1 MRRTLNFAL
10 AVAIVLVGVFLLWL
24 NQGQERPASVSVPPA
39 APVRYAN
46 EITIRNLTKET
57 LTYTVTPIGAL
68 NVRSLKIIRAGGLD
82 KIAEPAGLI
91 IFYWQ
96 GTNEKTQVLNSGMP
110 YCFRCDENDKVQLY
124 PGSHMRQDVQDL
136 APYVPTPA
144 VVAGKMLDMAGVGRS
159 DVVYDLGCGD
169 GRIVILA
176 AQKYGARGV
185 GVDIDPERIEE
196 AEVAARTAGVEKSV
210 SFKVQDAM
218 SVDLRKATV
227 VTLYLLPESNAL
239 LRPLLESQLKP
250 GSRVVTHN
258 YPIPGW
264 EDKRVD
270 SAAVKDQASEEHTI
284 FLYRR

>member
-1 MRRTLNFAL
+1 MRRTLNFAV
-10 AVAIVLVGVFLLWL
+10 AVAIVLVGVFLFWL
-24 NQGQERPASVSVPPA
+24 NQDTESPISAPAPPA

-57 LTYTVTPIGAL
+57 ITYTVTPVGAL
-68 NVRSLKIIRAGGLD
+68 NARSLKTIRAGGLD
-82 KIAEPAGLI
+82 KIAEPAVLI
-91 IFYWQ
+91 ISYWQ
-96 GTNEKTQVLNSGMP
+96 DTSEKTQVLNSGMP
-110 YCFRCDENDKVQLY
+110 YCFRYDENDKVQIY
-124 PGSHMRQDVQDL
+124 PGSHMREDVQDL

-144 VVAGKMLDMAGVGRS
+144 VVAGKMLDMAKVGRS

-185 GVDIDPERIEE
+185 GVDIDPQRIEE
-196 AEVAARTAGVEKSV
+196 AEAAARKAGVGKSV

-218 SVDLRKATV
+218 RVDLRRATV

-239 LRPLLESQLKP
+239 LRPLLERQLKP
-250 GSRVVTHN
+250 GSRVVSHN

-264 EDKRVD
+264 EDKRVE
-270 SAAVKDQASEEHTI
+270 SATVKDPASEEHTI

>member
-1 MRRTLNFAL
+1 MRRTLNIAL
-10 AVAIVLVGVFLLWL
+10 AVAIVLVGVFLFWL
-24 NQGQERPASVSVPPA
+24 DRDFGRPASAPIPAA

-46 EITIRNLTKET
+46 EITIRNLTKDT
-57 LTYTVTPIGAL
+57 LTYTVTPVGAL

-82 KIAEPAGLI
+82 KIAEPAALLLS
-91 IFYWQ
+91 YWQ
-96 GTNEKTQVLNSGMP
+96 GNTEKIQVLNSGMP
-110 YCFRCDENDKVQLY
+110 YCFRYDENDKVQVY
-124 PGSHMRQDVQDL
+124 PGSHMREDVQDL
-136 APYVPTPA
+136 APYVPTPD
-144 VVAGKMLDMAGVGRS
+144 VVAGKMLDMAKVGRS
-159 DVVYDLGCGD
+159 DMVYDLGCGD

-185 GVDIDPERIEE
+185 GVDIDPQRIEE
-196 AEVAARTAGVEKSV
+196 AEAAALKAGVETSV

-218 SVDLRKATV
+218 KVDLRRATV

-250 GSRVVTHN
+250 GSRVISHN

-270 SAAVKDQASEEHTI
+270 STTVKDPASEEHTI